1 MIRIV
6 YFCHQSIQQRK
17 KLQKC
22 RQCTKILPKIIFQK
36 QFIKQIFFTLKL
48 LQNLTFFSM
57 SQSKSLAGV
66 VITGAGQNFR
76 LVLHIFVNFNL
87 LKITYCEFSQVWKI
101 FSWIC
106 VEILTKKETTPYPL
120 QLWEIN
126 PGSWHKV
133 QGKQRS
139 EKNPRMW
146 IAFS

>member
-1 MIRIV
+1 MEEDFCVIYFTFSYMYLLFLSLLIRIV

-36 QFIKQIFFTLKL
+36 QFSKQIFFTLKF

-76 LVLHIFVNFNL
+76 LVLHIFVNVNL
-87 LKITYCEFSQVWKI
+87 LKITYCESSQVWKI
-101 FSWIC
+101 FSWNPPPPPPPS
-106 VEILTKKETTPYPL
+106 VVGKKPRVLT
-120 QLWEIN
+120 
-126 PGSWHKV
+126 
-133 QGKQRS
+133 
-139 EKNPRMW
+139 
-146 IAFS
+146 